1 MNARDSE
8 EIASIRKAV
17 RALCAGFP
25 GEYWRKL
32 DRERGYPTEFV
43 DALTEG
49 GFLAALIPEEY
60 GGSGLTM
67 SSAIAIMEEIQAAGC
82 NGAACHAQ
90 MYTMGTVL
98 RHGNAEQ
105 KQRYLPK
112 IATGELRLQAF
123 GVTEPTSGTDT
134 LALRTTAVRDG
145 NDSYVI
151 NGQKIWTS
159 RAEHSDLMLLLA
171 RTTPREQVKKRT
183 EGLSVFLVEMKAAG
197 ESLKIN
203 PIRTMM
209 NHATTEVFFDDLRVP
224 AENLVG
230 EEGMGF
236 RYILSGMNAERILIA
251 AECIG
256 DAKWFIEKASNYAKE
271 RCGIRP
277 ADRAKSGG
285 PVSDRASLRA
295 DARRRA
301 DGARGGLALRAGQGL
316 RRRSQHGE
324 DARRRRLVG
333 RGRHVRADAWRLR
346 LRGGIRHRAQVPRD
360 AALLGGADLD
370 QSDPLVSRRAC
381 ARLAA
386 VVLMP
391 LPARRPA
398 RRLAR
403 TGGGGADLLVP
414 ARRCR
419 RARDQDRAA
428 GRRFRARL

>member
-1 MNARDSE
+1 MSGIRDSE
-8 EIASIRKAV
+8 EIAGIRQAV

-25 GEYWRKL
+25 GEYWRNL
-32 DRERGYPTEFV
+32 DRDRAYPTEFV
-43 DALTEG
+43 NALTEA

-98 RHGNAEQ
+98 RHGNADQ

-171 RTTPREQVKKRT
+171 RTTPREQIKKRT

-197 ESLKIN
+197 EGLKIN

-209 NHATTEVFFDDLRVP
+209 NHATTEVFFDDVRVP
-224 AENLVG
+224 AENLIG
-230 EEGMGF
+230 EEGQGF
-236 RYILSGMNAERILIA
+236 RYILSGMNAERILIG

-256 DAKWFIEKASNYAKE
+256 DAKWFIEKASNYARE
-271 RCGIRP
+271 RKVFGRP
-277 ADRAKSGG
+277 IGQNQGVQFPIARAYAQMRAAELM
-285 PVSDRASLRA
+285 VHEAASLYEQGRDCGAEANMAKMLAA
-295 DARRRA
+295 DASWAAA
-301 DGARGGLALRAGQGL
+301 DMCVQTHGGFGFAEEFDIERKFRETRLYSVAPISTNLIL
-316 RRRSQHGE
+316 SYLSEHVLDLPRSY
-324 DARRRRLVG
+324 
-333 RGRHVRADAWRLR
+333 
-346 LRGGIRHRAQVPRD
+346 
-360 AALLGGADLD
+360 
-370 QSDPLVSRRAC
+370 
-381 ARLAA
+381 
-386 VVLMP
+386 
-391 LPARRPA
+391 
-398 RRLAR
+398 
-403 TGGGGADLLVP
+403 
-414 ARRCR
+414 
-419 RARDQDRAA
+419 
-428 GRRFRARL
+428 